1 MSSECRH
8 GKNGCVTV
16 QDIISEKSAISLR
29 LSSIENIY
37 LQIRQL
43 IIRAIVSLILINF
56 LLNSA
61 VSALVYFLNTN
72 TCNNSNLV
80 DTSASIDFLD

>member
-1 MSSECRH
+1 MPSDCKY

-16 QDIISEKSAISLR
+16 QDIISHTSSISHR

-43 IIRAIVSLILINF
+43 IIKAVISLILVNF
-56 LLNSA
+56 LLNST
-61 VSALVYFLNTN
+61 VSALVYFLDKNN
-72 TCNNSNLV
+72 CNNCSMV
-80 DTSASIDFLD
+80 DTSVD